1 MAIKCEV
8 DDFPGRD
15 SYVRLWPDKQ
25 ELTEWLSITIRD
37 DGTVYVSARS
47 KDVSA
52 ALDVVRVNHQTVLIG
67 IK

>member
-1 MAIKCEV
+1 MAIKVEV

-25 ELTEWLSITIRD
+25 DLTEWLAITIRD
-37 DGTVYVSARS
+37 DGTVYVGIRS
-47 KDVSA
+47 KMTRA
-52 ALDVVRVNHQTVLIG
+52 ALDVVRVDFRTVMIG

>member
-25 ELTEWLSITIRD
+25 ELSEWLAFTIRD

-47 KDVSA
+47 KDTKA
-52 ALDVVRVNHQTVLIG
+52 ALDVVRVDFRTVMIG